1 MKTSSSR
8 ASKRTPTWHK
18 CMVAPKSLS
27 GQPYPDLIQ
36 RLARKGFWSY
46 HTAISRG
53 GSFRSSGWARFHG
66 TLRILGHF
74 FYNPN
79 KAIWTLCFT
88 LKSQQIIKEFQGGR
102 KCTIRSDLHASGS
115 RPAPQDANEDLRLSN
130 ALYHLLWESQITIF
144 PKKKPGPGVH
154 INTYILNKG
163 NEYKIIVEH
172 STLFYLF

>member
-1 MKTSSSR
+1 MPKTFEGTMKMSSSR
-8 ASKRTPTWHK
+8 ASKRTPTWQLYGSSK
-18 CMVAPKSLS
+18 IPFWPALS
-27 GQPYPDLIQ
+27 RPDPEAGQKGILELPYSYIKRGLISKLWMSPFSWHPQ
-36 RLARKGFWSY
+36 NS
-46 HTAISRG
+46 
-53 GSFRSSGWARFHG
+53 WA
-66 TLRILGHF
+66 F

-144 PKKKPGPGVH
+144 PKKSPGRE
-154 INTYILNKG
+154 YI
-163 NEYKIIVEH
+163 
-172 STLFYLF
+172 